1 MNAYELANKLQEI
14 YEQDLKANC
23 WDDSIQC
30 ATTMLCQQAD
40 KIKNMEQWEKRHLDR
55 IEQLEKEVEHYKNKA
70 DYFDKRELE
79 LLAEI
84 RSLEKSNTELS
95 FRAVYAERTLHV
107 IERHYDQLETF
118 SSSGNNEEDVGNT
131 DGTLPKGK
139 A

>member
-1 MNAYELANKLQEI
+1 MNAYELADECDKVYVLVDYAIIKQA
-14 YEQDLKANC
+14 AN
-23 WDDSIQC
+23 
-30 ATTMLCQQAD
+30 MLRQQAD
-40 KIKNMEQWEKRHLDR
+40 KIGNMEQWEKRHLDR

-70 DYFDKRELE
+70 DYLDKRELE

-118 SSSGNNEEDVGNT
+118 SPSGNNAQSISED
-131 DGTLPKGK
+131 DKALPKGK
-139 A
+139 E